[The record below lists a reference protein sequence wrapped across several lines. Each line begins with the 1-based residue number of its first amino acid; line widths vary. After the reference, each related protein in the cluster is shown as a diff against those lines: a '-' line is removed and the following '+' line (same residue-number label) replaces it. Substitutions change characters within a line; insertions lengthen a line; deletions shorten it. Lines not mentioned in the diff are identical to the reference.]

1 MIVVKLL
8 RLVPPAAAAFDVI
21 VRLEER
27 EEEAGA

>member
-1 MIVVKLL
+1 MIVVK